1 MASITIRFEDTD
13 DGVRLLTDRSRIE
26 IAMDAQHPDATP
38 AQRLAAEIIARLTEE
53 SASNQAAGGIAIH

>member
-38 AQRLAAEIIARLTEE
+38 AQRLAAEIIAR
-53 SASNQAAGGIAIH
+53 